1 MDPHIKEVPTVD
13 LEEVRAKRAEI
24 LRIAAL
30 HGGNNVRVFGSVA
43 RGESRPGSDVD
54 FMVDMEA
61 KRSLF
66 DLGGLLMDLQDLLG
80 CPVDV
85 VTEKGLKGRIRER
98 VLQEAIPL

>member
-1 MDPHIKEVPTVD
+1 MNPDSKEVSTVD
-13 LEEVRAKRAEI
+13 LEAVREKRVEI

-30 HGGNNVRVFGSVA
+30 HGGNNVRVFGSVV

-98 VLQEAIPL
+98 VLQQAILL